1 MNRWKNL
8 IMKIRKRKIFRWL
21 VDTFDTI
28 NIWFEDRFN
37 LNPKRIVLEKKQ
49 DLVTLEELDNTIGK
63 SLEIK

>member
-1 MNRWKNL
+1 
-8 IMKIRKRKIFRWL
+8 MKIRKRKIFRWL

-28 NIWFEDRFN
+28 NIWFEDKFN

-63 SLEIK
+63 HLEIK

>member
-1 MNRWKNL
+1 
-8 IMKIRKRKIFRWL
+8 MKIRKRKIFRWL

-49 DLVTLEELDNTIGK
+49 DLVTLEELDKTIGK

>member
-1 MNRWKNL
+1 
-8 IMKIRKRKIFRWL
+8 MKIRKRKIFRWL

-28 NIWFEDRFN
+28 NIWFEDKFN

-49 DLVTLEELDNTIGK
+49 DLLTLEELDNTIGK

>member
-1 MNRWKNL
+1 
-8 IMKIRKRKIFRWL
+8 MKIRKRKIFRWL

-49 DLVTLEELDNTIGK
+49 DLLTLEELDNTIGK